1 MSTIEQ
7 SLELLTL
14 KKVFAEGER
23 SFIIPDYQRGYSWEQ
38 DQRKDLLKDIE
49 YGMSG
54 DYSHYTGTL
63 VAVKKCSIRD
73 NDRFEIVDGQQRL
86 TTLIILLSCIAHA
99 FKRMNT
105 AVPEDLRR
113 CFIEEGSERGSTLRN
128 SPYQMI
134 RIPFSGRRS
143 TSPTPVEQLKT
154 RGIKTLL
161 THLTSLRDG

>member
-14 KKVFAEGER
+14 KQVFDEGKR

-54 DYSHYTGTL
+54 GYSHYTGTL
-63 VAVKKCSIRD
+63 VAVKKCTIQD

-99 FKRMNT
+99 CKRMNIP
-105 AVPEDLRR
+105 APEDLRP
-113 CFIEEGSERGSTLRN
+113 CFIEEGSERGATLHK
-128 SPYQMI
+128 
-134 RIPFSGRRS
+134 F
-143 TSPTPVEQLKT
+143 
-154 RGIKTLL
+154 TLSEEPEY
-161 THLTSLRDG
+161 TTVV